1 MKLNQLFL
9 FTPFFNIT
17 SLSIKEL
24 LFPFEYYI
32 GLKLLLIFSFTNI
45 ATRFAKALFLTYS
58 SSNVLRTE
66 ESFTIKL

>member
-9 FTPFFNIT
+9 FTSFFNII

-32 GLKLLLIFSFTNI
+32 GLKLLLLFGFTDI
-45 ATRFAKALFLTYS
+45 ATRFAKTLFLTYS

-66 ESFTIKL
+66 ESFAIKL